1 VTRAAGPD
9 DGHLAAAPVIAPL
22 RPEDAGEALTVQ
34 YAAYLAEGRRYGTTD
49 IPPLVETTDELVADL
64 RRPDVVGFAA
74 RVGPRLVGSVRL
86 RGVGGFEP
94 VAFARFSV
102 APDVQG
108 RGIGAALID
117 AAHAVLPAGTTSWLV
132 TGVDSAE
139 NLALYRRRGYVER
152 GRERDAAGVALVRM
166 ERTAP

>member
-1 VTRAAGPD
+1 VTRTAGPD
-9 DGHLAAAPVIAPL
+9 DGRVASVVIAPL
-22 RPEDAGEALTVQ
+22 RPEHAGEALTVQ
-34 YAAYLAEGRRYGTTD
+34 YAAYLAEGRRYGTTE
-49 IPPLVETTDELVADL
+49 IPPLVETRDALAADL
-64 RRPDVVGFAA
+64 RRPDVVGLAA
-74 RVGPRLVGSVRL
+74 WLGPRLVGSVRL
-86 RGVGGFEP
+86 RGVGGAEP
-94 VAFARFSV
+94 VAFVRFSV

-117 AAHAVLPAGTTSWLV
+117 AAHAVLPSGTTSWLV

-139 NLALYRRRGYVER
+139 NLALYRRRGYTER

>member
-1 VTRAAGPD
+1 VTRTAGPD
-9 DGHLAAAPVIAPL
+9 DGRLAPAVIAPL
-22 RPEDAGEALTVQ
+22 LPVQAGEALTVQ
-34 YAAYLAEGRRYGTTD
+34 YAAYLAEGRRYGTTE
-49 IPPLVETTDELVADL
+49 IPPLVETRDELVADL
-64 RRPDVVGFAA
+64 VRPDVVGLAA
-74 RVGPRLVGSVRL
+74 WLGPRLVGSVRL
-86 RGVGGFEP
+86 RGVGGPDP
-94 VAFARFSV
+94 VAFVRFSV

-117 AAHAVLPAGTTSWLV
+117 AAHAVLPSGTTSWLV

-139 NLALYRRRGYVER
+139 NLALYRRRGYTER

>member
-1 VTRAAGPD
+1 MIPA
-9 DGHLAAAPVIAPL
+9 VIAPL

-49 IPPLVETTDELVADL
+49 IPPLVETCDELGADL

-74 RVGPRLVGSVRL
+74 RLGPRLVGSVRL
-86 RGVGGFEP
+86 RGVGGPDP
-94 VAFARFSV
+94 VAFVRFSV

-117 AAHAVLPAGTTSWLV
+117 AAHAVLLPGTRSWLV

-139 NLALYRRRGYVER
+139 NLALYRRRGYAER